1 MYKIQ
6 TQCNPRKCHSMANP
20 SLSNRTQ
27 KDQQTTFGIFKSNAL
42 NIYEDITTIT
52 EQKFEFILFT
62 FNFNLFFYRKVSK
75 RSFLVVTT

>member
-6 TQCNPRKCHSMANP
+6 TQCNPRKCYSLANP
-20 SLSNRTQ
+20 SLSDRTENDHQ
-27 KDQQTTFGIFKSNAL
+27 ITFGVLKSSAS
-42 NIYEDITTIT
+42 NIYVDITPIT

-75 RSFLVVTT
+75 R